1 MPVVVTNSSTPS
13 KSYERLID
21 GKTTPDFEYFNQV
34 LPPELARQ
42 IMMGKSLQTT
52 VKLRYNELGYN
63 ELPVITNKFFIFFS
77 PKST

>member
-21 GKTTPDFEYFNQV
+21 GKTTLDFEYFNQV

-42 IMMGKSLQTT
+42 IMMGKSIQTKAKT
-52 VKLRYNELGYN
+52 RLTGFNYRC
-63 ELPVITNKFFIFFS
+63 I
-77 PKST
+77 

>member
-1 MPVVVTNSSTPS
+1 MVSNTTPS

-42 IMMGKSLQTT
+42 IMMGKLALESFFDLSARDPGLSLCHYISTL
-52 VKLRYNELGYN
+52 VIL
-63 ELPVITNKFFIFFS
+63 LPNCDLNS
-77 PKST
+77 

>member
-1 MPVVVTNSSTPS
+1 MMVSNTTPS

-42 IMMGKSLQTT
+42 IMMGKLALGTSLDYKRWGNTAYPRIILQ
-52 VKLRYNELGYN
+52 VQ
-63 ELPVITNKFFIFFS
+63 
-77 PKST
+77 

>member
-1 MPVVVTNSSTPS
+1 MMVSNTTPS

-42 IMMGKSLQTT
+42 IMMGKLA
-52 VKLRYNELGYN
+52 L
-63 ELPVITNKFFIFFS
+63 VIFRFMCKG
-77 PKST
+77 PR